1 MSIVE
6 PDAEEFKLC
15 STLSDDQLPKM
26 RFDYQFINLPFGYEW
41 SKAA

>member
-6 PDAEEFKLC
+6 PDAEEFNHC
-15 STLSDDQLPKM
+15 STLSDDQLAKM
-26 RFDYQFINLPFGYEW
+26 RFDYQFIHLPFGYEW

>member
-6 PDAEEFKLC
+6 PNAEEFKLC

-26 RFDYQFINLPFGYEW
+26 RFDYQYVHQPFGYEW